1 MMPMKEKKALLEAA
15 LFISDKPLSMDELRK
30 ITGLTEAQ
38 TLQMIEEIKCEMEQE
53 HRGVEL
59 LKIESNY
66 HFKVKERFLDSV
78 SHLTPYA
85 DLSRA
90 MLKVLSLAVY
100 KKGITQS
107 EVVKTIGNRSYDYIK
122 ELEIR
127 GLVKTEKTGRTKAL
141 ILTDEFMRYFGV
153 SSRQELLDRFKMK
166 TGKSE
171 LKDIYLSDFAAFF
184 EKFEKRR
191 V

>member
-1 MMPMKEKKALLEAA
+1 MNEKKALLEAA
-15 LFISDKPLSMDELRK
+15 LFISDKPLNITELSK
-30 ITGLTEAQ
+30 ITGLKEPDINRLVSQ
-38 TLQMIEEIKCEMEQE
+38 IGSEMEQE

-59 LKIESNY
+59 LSIDNNY
-66 HFKVKERFLDSV
+66 HIKVKEKYLDLV

-107 EVVKTIGNRSYDYIK
+107 EIVKTIGNRAYDYVK
-122 ELEIR
+122 DLELR
-127 GLVKTEKTGRTKAL
+127 GLIKTEKVGRTKML

-166 TGKSE
+166 TGRKE

-184 EKFEKRR
+184 EKFDKKRS
-191 V
+191 

>member
-1 MMPMKEKKALLEAA
+1 MREKKALLEAA
-15 LFISDKPLSMDELRK
+15 LFISDKPLSMQDLGK
-30 ITGLTEAQ
+30 ITGLSESDINS
-38 TLQMIEEIKCEMEQE
+38 LLDEIRGEMEQE

-59 LKIESNY
+59 LKIENNY
-66 HFKVKERFLDSV
+66 HIKVKERFLEHV

-107 EVVKTIGNRSYDYIK
+107 EIVKTIGNRAYDYVK
-122 ELEIR
+122 ELEVR
-127 GLVKTEKTGRTKAL
+127 GLIKTEKSGRTKAL
-141 ILTDEFMRYFGV
+141 VLTDEFMRYFGV
-153 SSRQELLDRFKMK
+153 SSRQELLDRFRMK

-184 EKFEKRR
+184 EKFDRKRG
-191 V
+191 

>member
-1 MMPMKEKKALLEAA
+1 MNEKKALLEAA
-15 LFISDKPLSMDELRK
+15 LFISDKPLSMEELRK
-30 ITGLTEAQ
+30 ITGLSANQ
-38 TLQMIEEIKCEMEQE
+38 IQDLLVEIRGEMEKE
-53 HRGVEL
+53 HRGIEL
-59 LKIESNY
+59 LRIEQNY
-66 HFKVKERFLDSV
+66 HFKVKEQYLENV

-107 EVVKTIGNRSYDYIK
+107 EIVKTIGNRAYDYVK
-122 ELEIR
+122 ELEQR
-127 GLVKTEKTGRTKAL
+127 GLVKTEKVGRTKML

-171 LKDIYLSDFAAFF
+171 LKDIYISDFAAFF
-184 EKFEKRR
+184 EKFEKKRC
-191 V
+191 

>member
-1 MMPMKEKKALLEAA
+1 MPMNEKKALLEAA
-15 LFISDKPLSMDELRK
+15 LFISDKPLSLQELGK
-30 ITGLTEAQ
+30 ITGLSEGKIDK
-38 TLQMIEEIKCEMEQE
+38 LLREIKEELKGE
-53 HRGVEL
+53 HRGIEL
-59 LKIESNY
+59 LNIENSY
-66 HFKVKERFLDSV
+66 HMKVKEQYLEHV

-107 EVVKTIGNRSYDYIK
+107 EIVKTIGNRAYDYVK
-122 ELEIR
+122 DLELR
-127 GLVKTEKTGRTKAL
+127 GLIKTEKVGRTKML
-141 ILTDEFMRYFGV
+141 ILTEEFMRYFGV

-171 LKDIYLSDFAAFF
+171 LKDIYLPDFAAFF
-184 EKFEKRR
+184 EKFEKKRG
-191 V
+191 